1 LRKDLLNAMICIMK
15 FFLLLF
21 FLIPIRSFADWSLVH
36 QDDADHY
43 IDYALMSKSGHK
55 TRAWYLQNYAEP
67 QTIKNLQYRSIK
79 NRSEFD
85 CKARKMR
92 ILAYALYPDPM
103 GQGRALFNKGEA
115 LDWQTIKPKT
125 LNDLY
130 LKSICSKKK

>member
-1 LRKDLLNAMICIMK
+1 MK
-15 FFLLLF
+15 FLLLF
-21 FLIPIRSFADWSLVH
+21 SLLFSNYSFADWSLVH

-43 IDYALMSKSGHK
+43 IDFSLLSKSGHK

-92 ILAYALYPDPM
+92 ILAYAIYPEPM
-103 GQGRALFNKGEA
+103 GQGHALFNKGEIGRA
-115 LDWQTIKPKT
+115 HV
-125 LNDLY
+125 
-130 LKSICSKKK
+130 

>member
-1 LRKDLLNAMICIMK
+1 MK
-15 FFLLLF
+15 FLILF
-21 FLIPIRSFADWSLVH
+21 SLLIPGYSFADWSLIH

-43 IDYALMSKSGHK
+43 IDFNLMRRSGYK
-55 TRAWYLQNYAEP
+55 ARAWYLQNYTEV
-67 QTIKNLQYRSIK
+67 QTVKNLQYRSIK

-92 ILAYALYPDPM
+92 ILAYALYPEPM
-103 GQGRALFNKGEA
+103 GQGHAIFNKGEA

-130 LKSICSKKK
+130 LKQACNKKK

>member
-1 LRKDLLNAMICIMK
+1 MK
-15 FFLLLF
+15 FLLLF
-21 FLIPIRSFADWSLVH
+21 SLIFPSYSFADWSLVH

-43 IDYALMSKSGHK
+43 IDFSLMSKSGHK
-55 TRAWYLQNYAEP
+55 ARAWYLQNYAEP

-92 ILAYALYPDPM
+92 ILAYALYPEPM
-103 GQGRALFNKGEA
+103 GQGHALFNKGEA
-115 LDWQTIKPKT
+115 LDWQVIKPKT

-130 LKSICSKKK
+130 LKQVCSKKK

>member
-1 LRKDLLNAMICIMK
+1 MK
-15 FFLLLF
+15 FLILF
-21 FLIPIRSFADWSLVH
+21 SLLIPGYSFADWSLIH

-43 IDYALMSKSGHK
+43 IDFSLMSRSGYK
-55 TRAWYLQNYAEP
+55 ARAWYLQNYTEV
-67 QTIKNLQYRSIK
+67 QTVKNLQYRSIK

-92 ILAYALYPDPM
+92 ILAYALYPEPM
-103 GQGRALFNKGEA
+103 GQGHAIFNKGEA

-130 LKSICSKKK
+130 LKQACNKKK

>member
-1 LRKDLLNAMICIMK
+1 MICIMQ
-15 FFLLLF
+15 FFLFLL
-21 FLIPIRSFADWSLVH
+21 FLIPIQSFADWSLVH

-43 IDYALMSKSGHK
+43 IDYALMSKNGHK

-67 QTIKNLQYRSIK
+67 QTIKNLQYRSVK

-92 ILAYALYPDPM
+92 ILAYALYPEPM

-115 LDWQTIKPKT
+115 LDWQVIKAQT

-130 LKSICSKKK
+130 LRNVCNKKK

>member
-1 LRKDLLNAMICIMK
+1 MK
-15 FFLLLF
+15 FILLF
-21 FLIPIRSFADWSLVH
+21 SFLFPIKSFADWSLIH

-43 IDYALMSKSGHK
+43 MDYALMSKSGHK
-55 TRAWYLQNYAEP
+55 ARVWYLQNYTEL
-67 QTIKNLQYRSIK
+67 QTIKNIQYRSIK

-92 ILAYALYPDPM
+92 ILAYALYPEPM

-115 LDWQTIKPKT
+115 LDWQVIKPKT

-130 LKSICSKKK
+130 LKRVCSKKK

>member
-1 LRKDLLNAMICIMK
+1 MK
-15 FFLLLF
+15 FLILF
-21 FLIPIRSFADWSLVH
+21 SLLIPGYAFADWSLIH

-43 IDYALMSKSGHK
+43 IDFSLMSRSGYK
-55 TRAWYLQNYAEP
+55 ARAWYLQNYAEV
-67 QTIKNLQYRSIK
+67 QTVKNLQYRSIK

-92 ILAYALYPDPM
+92 ILAYALYPEPM
-103 GQGRALFNKGEA
+103 GQGHAIFNKGEA

-130 LKSICSKKK
+130 LKQACNKKK

>member
-1 LRKDLLNAMICIMK
+1 MK
-15 FFLLLF
+15 FLILF
-21 FLIPIRSFADWSLVH
+21 SLLIPGYAFADWSLIH

-43 IDYALMSKSGHK
+43 IDFSLMSRSGYK
-55 TRAWYLQNYAEP
+55 ARAWYLQNYAEV
-67 QTIKNLQYRSIK
+67 QTVKNLQYRSIK

-92 ILAYALYPDPM
+92 ILGYALYPEPM
-103 GQGRALFNKGEA
+103 GQGHAIFNKGEA

-130 LKSICSKKK
+130 LKQVCNKKK

>member
-1 LRKDLLNAMICIMK
+1 MK
-15 FFLLLF
+15 FFLPFLF
-21 FLIPIRSFADWSLVH
+21 FIPIHSFADWSLVH

-43 IDYALMSKSGHK
+43 IDYALVSKNGHK
-55 TRAWYLQNYAEP
+55 IRAWYLQNYTEV
-67 QTIKNLQYRSIK
+67 QSIKNLQYRSVK

-85 CKARKMR
+85 CKSRKMR
-92 ILAYALYPDPM
+92 ILAYALYSEPM

-130 LKSICSKKK
+130 FKSVCSKKK

>member
-1 LRKDLLNAMICIMK
+1 MK
-15 FFLLLF
+15 FFLPFLF
-21 FLIPIRSFADWSLVH
+21 FIPIHSFADWSLVH

-43 IDYALMSKSGHK
+43 IDYALVSKNGHK
-55 TRAWYLQNYAEP
+55 IRAWYLQNYTEA
-67 QTIKNLQYRSIK
+67 QSIKNLQYRSVK

-85 CKARKMR
+85 CKSRKMR
-92 ILAYALYPDPM
+92 ILAYALYSEPM

-130 LKSICSKKK
+130 FKSVCSKKK